1 MHIAVPVP
9 GDVVWIRQRRWRVER
24 ARRDRNVLRLDVR
37 NRDERLTFLAPFDRP
52 AAIARRERTSRVR
65 AAHAM
70 ARLAHL
76 VSRTFTW
83 STLMSARDADID
95 ILPYQLEPA
104 LAMLAGARRVL
115 LADEV
120 GLGKTIQAGLAIA
133 EMHRRSPGA
142 RTLVLVP
149 AALRD
154 QWVDELG
161 RRFRLQCHAADRQRL
176 DEHARHGLH
185 GDDPWR
191 RPGVWIA
198 SFDFLKQRHVMD
210 GLPIEPW
217 DLLILDEVHVVCGD
231 SERHEA
237 CTELAQ
243 RARQVMLISATPH
256 TGEDARFARLMNL
269 GRLNDADMA
278 PVMVRRT
285 RRDVGFDL
293 PRNVRWHRIRP
304 AKPELALF
312 QALGEFEAAALQTA
326 ARVHR
331 EAAILLLAV
340 FRKRALSTIRA
351 LRISLD
357 RRLAWLG
364 DGQRAADFDWL
375 QPRLAFE
382 DDTDEADET
391 DREALTA
398 DIGLRSAAER
408 SWLRRLRGL
417 AEAAGRCESKVSY
430 VTTLI
435 SRAREPVVV
444 FTEFRHSLEVLQRRL
459 QTTSAVAVL
468 HGGLTPHERRQQLD
482 RFLSGGATVLLATD
496 VGGQGLNLQDRTRW
510 VITLELPWNPLR
522 LEQRCGRVDR
532 IGQSKP
538 VHFTVIVARHAFE
551 TGVLARLAQRM
562 LAARRMFEDD
572 VTSRVVPDAV
582 AVGAA
587 LFEHGGLDEPAAAGR
602 PDFAPSALRRGRPVR
617 ICRKWT
623 RPACVIAR
631 RLLASRLLSR
641 RWQAPADDAPDAVW
655 TAIDR
660 VPAIRRLAGDRS
672 VLVFSVPLLDGA
684 GAVVEHHVV
693 SLCVEDHTQVD
704 AARARAKNALAARA
718 RRLTARLRRQL
729 HDRVGADTALASR
742 VLTNV
747 NPRELQPGLF
757 DQRELRVFEA
767 SRAEAE
773 MHKRRLDDRH
783 FGWER
788 ETAVKVGRPILEL
801 AFLARR

>member
-468 HGGLTPHERRQQLD
+468 HGGLTPAAARSFPVRR
-482 RFLSGGATVLLATD
+482 RHRSS
-496 VGGQGLNLQDRTRW
+496 RH
-510 VITLELPWNPLR
+510 
-522 LEQRCGRVDR
+522 RCGRTGTEPAGPHEVGDHPRAALESAEARATLRTGRSNRPVEARAFHGDR
-532 IGQSKP
+532 
-538 VHFTVIVARHAFE
+538 R
-551 TGVLARLAQRM
+551 
-562 LAARRMFEDD
+562 AACVRDGR
-572 VTSRVVPDAV
+572 SRA
-582 AVGAA
+582 AGAA
-587 LFEHGGLDEPAAAGR
+587 HAGR
-602 PDFAPSALRRGRPVR
+602 PPDVRGRRHEP
-617 ICRKWT
+617 
-623 RPACVIAR
+623 R
-631 RLLASRLLSR
+631 RAGRGR
-641 RWQAPADDAPDAVW
+641 R
-655 TAIDR
+655 
-660 VPAIRRLAGDRS
+660 RRSTL
-672 VLVFSVPLLDGA
+672 
-684 GAVVEHHVV
+684 
-693 SLCVEDHTQVD
+693 
-704 AARARAKNALAARA
+704 RAWRA
-718 RRLTARLRRQL
+718 RRTGGGWQARLRAFGASSRQARADVPQVDPARL
-729 HDRVGADTALASR
+729 RDRATA
-742 VLTNV
+742 
-747 NPRELQPGLF
+747 
-757 DQRELRVFEA
+757 
-767 SRAEAE
+767 
-773 MHKRRLDDRH
+773 
-783 FGWER
+783 
-788 ETAVKVGRPILEL
+788 
-801 AFLARR
+801 AR